1 MRRKPLL
8 GVLLLL
14 FTLLP
19 CVAQDEGSEIDL
31 ALALFASGDV
41 VVPYSGEG
49 QVQLETAIKVFQTA
63 LGITEGLDEANEE
76 AVDAFDVDLAQKDLV
91 NKLSQ
96 GYYTLADVFLE
107 GEENERETYLRG
119 KHWGMKSL
127 RLDSEFTR
135 LETEEGF
142 IAAVQAATDIAA
154 LYWTA
159 ANWLRASE
167 FNKLEAIFAGVPE
180 KTEAMSLRCLEI
192 DDTFNSYGSYRA
204 LGAFWGGLPRLPA
217 GTYRKNFNNS
227 LSYFCKVVDE
237 PDLCAECNDCPDFG
251 PFDPAADEYLE
262 NRLLFVEFYLIEKEY
277 WEDAQRILQQI
288 LSEPIGDKHPLYNA
302 LAQEEAV
309 QFLEEVVA
317 KHL

>member
-1 MRRKPLL
+1 MRRRLLL

-41 VVPYSGEG
+41 MVPYSDEG
-49 QVQLETAIKVFQTA
+49 RAQLEAAIEVFRTA
-63 LGITEGLDEANEE
+63 LGITEDLDEANEE
-76 AVDAFDVDLAQKDLV
+76 AVGAFDVDFAQKDLV

-96 GYYTLADVFLE
+96 GYYTLADAFLE
-107 GEENERETYLRG
+107 GDPNERATYLRG
-119 KHWGMKSL
+119 KHWGLKSL
-127 RLDSEFTR
+127 RMDAEFAR
-135 LETEEGF
+135 LESEEGF
-142 IAAVQAATDIAA
+142 VVAVQAATDIAA

-180 KTEAMSLRCLEI
+180 KTEAMSLRCLEL
-192 DDTFNSYGSYRA
+192 DEAFNVYGSYRA
-204 LGAFWGGLPRLPA
+204 LGSFWGGMPRLPA
-217 GTYRKNFNNS
+217 GTYRKNFNKS

-262 NRLLFVEFYLIEKEY
+262 NRILFAEFYLIEKEY
-277 WEDAQRILQQI
+277 WEDAERILQQI

-302 LAQEEAV
+302 LAQEEAA
-309 QFLEEVVA
+309 QFLEEVE

>member
-1 MRRKPLL
+1 MRRTLLL

-14 FTLLP
+14 FTLPP
-19 CVAQDEGSEIDL
+19 CVAQDEGSELDL
-31 ALALFASGDV
+31 AIELFASGDV
-41 VVPYSGEG
+41 IIPYSDEG
-49 QVQLETAIKVFQTA
+49 RVQLEAAIEVFRTA
-63 LGITEGLDEANEE
+63 LGIPEDLNEANEE
-76 AVDAFDVDLAQKDLV
+76 EVGAFDVDLAQKDLV
-91 NKLSQ
+91 NKVSQ
-96 GYYTLADVFLE
+96 AYYTLADVFLE
-107 GEENERETYLRG
+107 GEENERATYLKG

-127 RLDSEFTR
+127 RLDSAFVQIES
-135 LETEEGF
+135 ESGF
-142 IAAVQAATDIAA
+142 VAAVRAATDIEA

-204 LGAFWGGLPRLPA
+204 LGAFWGGMPRLPA
-217 GTYRKNFNNS
+217 GTYRKNFNKS

-237 PDLCAECNDCPDFG
+237 PNLCAECNDCPDFG
-251 PFDPAADEYLE
+251 SFDPAAGEYLE

-277 WEDAQRILQQI
+277 WEDAQRVLQQI
-288 LSEPIGDKHPLYNA
+288 LSAPIGDKHPLYNA
-302 LAQEEAV
+302 LAHEEAT
-309 QFLEEVVA
+309 QFLEEVE